1 MLQIAILTP
10 SSRPTFHLFNLV
22 SLQRVK
28 HHYTFRFRPRKV
40 YQYGTRPNS
49 KPFYSKPSIIWRL
62 CKGPMFS
69 NTDCYFD
76 FILKSYSSFFHFGQS
91 PASKTCLNISFKAE
105 ENLPLQAKTKFP
117 AFLEPNMPN
126 FDPLQNPH
134 VMCYRLLF

>member
-1 MLQIAILTP
+1 MFYSLETNRKTCLNISFKTEESLPLPAKTKFPAFLMPKGLTSTLCKYPCFVLQIDILTP

-76 FILKSYSSFFHFGQS
+76 SLLKIYSSLFHFG
-91 PASKTCLNISFKAE
+91 
-105 ENLPLQAKTKFP
+105 
-117 AFLEPNMPN
+117 
-126 FDPLQNPH
+126 
-134 VMCYRLLF
+134 